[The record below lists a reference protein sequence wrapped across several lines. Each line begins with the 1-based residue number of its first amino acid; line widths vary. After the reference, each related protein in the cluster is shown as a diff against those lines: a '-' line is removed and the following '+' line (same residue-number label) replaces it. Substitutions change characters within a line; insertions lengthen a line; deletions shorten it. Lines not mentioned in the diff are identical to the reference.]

1 MKKATNMEDIARIA
15 NVSRTTVSFVL
26 NNRMDMKISEK
37 TRKNVQDIAKKL
49 DYYPHAIAKSLVK
62 KHSKTLGLVWCQE
75 LRNVFSDVLIPQV
88 ILGINNVAL
97 KKDYKILIQY
107 IENKKNKDNYYHLAR
122 EKRIDGIIIS
132 GPRSDDKEILKLKE
146 EDFPIVLIGQTDE
159 GGFSCS
165 DIDNVEA
172 SKKIVNHLISHG
184 HKRIAIITNA
194 PLNYTASKLRL
205 QGYKNA
211 LENAKIDFKEDM
223 VGIGNFTSKSGYQA
237 AQNLLSLKEPP
248 TAIFVASDVVAF
260 GVMDA
265 IKKRGL
271 RIPEDIALVGFD
283 NVNLSEYVD
292 PSLTTINLPAYDIGM
307 NAANLLINIIEGE
320 RKENRKIILDANM
333 IIRKSCGC
341 KSDKNVKG

>member
-1 MKKATNMEDIARIA
+1 MKKSTSMKDIARMA

-26 NNRMDMKISEK
+26 NNRMDIKISEK
-37 TRKNVQDIAKKL
+37 TRKKVLGIAKQL

-62 KHSKTLGLVWCQE
+62 KHSKTLGLVWCEE
-75 LRNVFSDVLIPQV
+75 LSSIFSDMLIPQV

-107 IENKKNKDNYYHLAR
+107 IEKNKNKDNYYHLAR
-122 EKRIDGIIIS
+122 EKRIDGIILS

-146 EDFPIVLIGQTDE
+146 EDFPIVLIGQADK
-159 GGFSCS
+159 GDFSCS
-165 DIDNVEA
+165 DINNVEA

-205 QGYKNA
+205 KGYKKA
-211 LENAKIDFKEDM
+211 LEDGKINFNEEM
-223 VGIGNFTSKSGYQA
+223 IGTGNFTSKSGYRA

-260 GVMDA
+260 GAMDA
-265 IKKRGL
+265 IKKKGL

-283 NVNLSEYVD
+283 NINLSEYVD

-320 RKENRKIILDANM
+320 EKKNRKIILNADM
-333 IIRKSCGC
+333 IIRRSCGC
-341 KSDKNVKG
+341 KIDVDIK